1 MTHSLFAVVVTG
13 PPGAGKT
20 VCLTA
25 LSDALVDAQ
34 IAHAAIDVDEVAWA
48 YPFPDV
54 RQRCEHLRVW
64 GDLHRRDG
72 HDLLLIAEVIEST
85 AHLSDVLAS
94 VGADDHL
101 LVRLEAARDTLRR
114 RIITR
119 EPPGWSSLDWLLEYT
134 NTSVVAFAGLD
145 GVHLVL
151 DTERLQPPQVAER
164 IRAARPDRLAA

>member
-1 MTHSLFAVVVTG
+1 MTRSLFAVVVTG

-25 LSDALVDAQ
+25 LRDALVDTQ
-34 IAHAAIDVDEVAWA
+34 IAHAAIDVDEGAWA

-72 HDLLLIAEVIEST
+72 HDLLLVAEVIEST
-85 AHLSDVLAS
+85 THLSDVLAS

-101 LVRLEAARDTLRR
+101 LVRLEAARETLRR
-114 RIITR
+114 RIVTR
-119 EPPGWSSLDWLLEYT
+119 EPPGWSSLDWLLNYT
-134 NTSVVAFAGLD
+134 NKSAVALAGLD

-164 IRAARPDRLAA
+164 IRTTRPDRLAP